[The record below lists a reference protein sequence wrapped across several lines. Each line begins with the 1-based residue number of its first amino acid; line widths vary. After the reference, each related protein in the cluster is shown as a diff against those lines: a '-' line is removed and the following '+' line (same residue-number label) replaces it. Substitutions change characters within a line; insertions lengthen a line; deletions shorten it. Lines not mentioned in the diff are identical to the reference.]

1 MVSPFAG
8 CGVLFD
14 IVILLDAVGVEGL
27 ASEMTSSASLPWSL
41 GTVDHRLRL
50 ALVRLLLVRLQS
62 LHLLHLALQRPLQ
75 MSHCA
80 L

>member
-14 IVILLDAVGVEGL
+14 IVILLAAIRVEGL
-27 ASEMTSSASLPWSL
+27 ASKMASSTSLPWSL

-50 ALVRLLLVRLQS
+50 ALVRLLLLRLQS

>member
-14 IVILLDAVGVEGL
+14 IVILLDAVRVEGL
-27 ASEMTSSASLPWSL
+27 ARKMASSTSLPWSL

-50 ALVRLLLVRLQS
+50 ALVRLLLLRLQS

>member
-1 MVSPFAG
+1 MVSPFAS

-27 ASEMTSSASLPWSL
+27 ARKMASSTSLPWSL

-50 ALVRLLLVRLQS
+50 ALVRLLLLRLQS
-62 LHLLHLALQRPLQ
+62 LHLLHLALQSPLQ

>member
-8 CGVLFD
+8 CGGLFD

-27 ASEMTSSASLPWSL
+27 ASKMTSSTSFPWSL

-50 ALVRLLLVRLQS
+50 ALVRLLLLRLQS

>member
-14 IVILLDAVGVEGL
+14 IVILLDAVRVEGL
-27 ASEMTSSASLPWSL
+27 ASKMASSTSLPWSL
-41 GTVDHRLRL
+41 GTVDDRLRL
-50 ALVRLLLVRLQS
+50 ALVRLLLLRLQS